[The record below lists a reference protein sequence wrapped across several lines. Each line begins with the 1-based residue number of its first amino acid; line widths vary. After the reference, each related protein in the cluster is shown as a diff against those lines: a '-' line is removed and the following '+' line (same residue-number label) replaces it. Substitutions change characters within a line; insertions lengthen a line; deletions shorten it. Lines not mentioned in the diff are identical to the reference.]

1 MIPHVYVTVR
11 VMILFRYIHISK
23 IKMDITYD
31 MRLNDDKGTTTSSIS
46 ISLGELHKA
55 GHPCNHI

>member
-1 MIPHVYVTVR
+1 
-11 VMILFRYIHISK
+11 
-23 IKMDITYD
+23 MDITYD

-46 ISLGELHKA
+46 ISLGELHKV

>member
-1 MIPHVYVTVR
+1 
-11 VMILFRYIHISK
+11 
-23 IKMDITYD
+23 MDITYD